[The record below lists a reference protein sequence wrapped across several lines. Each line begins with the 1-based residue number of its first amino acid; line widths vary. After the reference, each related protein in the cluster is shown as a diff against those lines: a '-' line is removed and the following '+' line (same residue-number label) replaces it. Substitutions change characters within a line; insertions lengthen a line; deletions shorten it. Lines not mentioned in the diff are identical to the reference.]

1 MVDETGE
8 KCNIGEND
16 TNVWFLAGSGEVKF
30 PVLVLYQPRK
40 PFCFQLLSSVHLMG
54 AAVDDEEVS
63 TESID
68 HFNPSSSMQPN
79 GVKFAYGQAIEQEV
93 LRFYNLFDPEDNV
106 LQFIYPYFE
115 DNPFFPTGI
124 GGDRALGEIGKQ
136 KFGIVPPSNY
146 NDTNV
151 LNEIISDDDVDGDS
165 ITDDGICILII
176 CSADTGDNHG
186 GYIGFR
192 NPDGSFMDDGAMNVV
207 IAQWK
212 K

>member
-1 MVDETGE
+1 
-8 KCNIGEND
+8 
-16 TNVWFLAGSGEVKF
+16 
-30 PVLVLYQPRK
+30 
-40 PFCFQLLSSVHLMG
+40 MG

-93 LRFYNLFDPEDNV
+93 LRFYNLFDPEDNM

-115 DNPFFPTGI
+115 DNLFFPTGI
-124 GGDRALGEIGKQ
+124 DGDRALGENGKQ

-165 ITDDGICILII
+165 ITDDGICILNI
-176 CSADTGDNHG
+176 CSADVGDNHG

-192 NPDGSFMDDGAMNVV
+192 NPDGSFTDDGAMNVV
-207 IAQWK
+207 IAEWK